1 MNIEALRALVRPTV
15 TWGLVGAF
23 IAAAFYDRETAAL
36 IAGPMGIVVGF
47 WFQTRQTGS
56 PNDA

>member
-23 IAAAFYDRETAAL
+23 IAAAFYDREVAAL
-36 IAGPMGIVVGF
+36 IAGPMGIVVGY
-47 WFQTRQTGS
+47 WFKGREREG
-56 PNDA
+56 PVG

>member
-36 IAGPMGIVVGF
+36 IAGPMGIVVGY
-47 WFQTRQTGS
+47 WFKGRERPEG
-56 PNDA
+56 